1 MLFPSLFQMDSDK
14 TKFLELKQVDKYK
27 KWCVTH
33 VATGSG
39 HWNMC
44 MVHLGHPVLP
54 DEVKDQ
60 PYRKILRF

>member
-1 MLFPSLFQMDSDK
+1 MDSDK

-33 VATGSG
+33 VATGY
-39 HWNMC
+39 WNMY
-44 MVHLGHPVLP
+44 MIHLRHPVLP